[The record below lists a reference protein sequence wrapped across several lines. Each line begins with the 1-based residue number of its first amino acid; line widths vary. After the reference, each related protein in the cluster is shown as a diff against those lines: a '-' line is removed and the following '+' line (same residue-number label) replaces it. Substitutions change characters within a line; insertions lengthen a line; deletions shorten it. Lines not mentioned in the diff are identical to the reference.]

1 MVVKMVVKNDRGFT
15 LVELIITLALLG
27 IVISVYSSLYY
38 SGYKSYVNTQ
48 KNVDI
53 EQNVRFA
60 MNFIV
65 SKLENS
71 PSAVTIIDGGH
82 GIVIDSLNI
91 QFDDKKHTLYL
102 DGNQGHEIAV
112 RIYGFNL
119 IKKSSN
125 MLNIEII
132 GQNEDGTGKFSLSTD
147 VYLRKS
153 GINVQ

>member
-1 MVVKMVVKNDRGFT
+1 MVVKDDRGFT
-15 LVELIITLALLG
+15 LVELIVTLALLG

-48 KNVDI
+48 KNVDV

-65 SKLENS
+65 SKLENG

-82 GIVIDSLNI
+82 GIIIDSLYI
-91 QFDDKKHTLYL
+91 QFDNTNHRLYL
-102 DGNQGHEIAV
+102 DKNQGHELAV
-112 RIYGFNL
+112 KIYGFNL

-125 MLNIEII
+125 MLNVEII
-132 GQNEDGTGKFSLSTD
+132 GQNDNNTGRFSLSTD